1 MACAQNPKGVDV
13 NVIRAL
19 LYVFDTYEDQL
30 RKFIG
35 LLMVQEMVETYN
47 WNELFRANSSTTAV
61 RWHEPLL
68 PPCTHADS
76 FSFSPRQ
83 ILREYTCDLG
93 MEFLQHA
100 YQDTIAELWDCSES
114 YEVNPIKLTDADD
127 LAANQ
132 KRLEDLADRVLERIF
147 SAATLFPYQ
156 LAKIYR
162 VLETEMIRLL
172 ERDRNNASF
181 VRLNAIGEDRASM
194 DAGERKSTGSLPRL
208 SNIDE
213 DLQDELNALAASSNA
228 AAREE
233 FFMHL
238 GGLVFLRFLCPA
250 LLTPHKFHLT
260 PDDAQP
266 SESLKRTL
274 ILLAKLFQL
283 LANNVEDGAREQ
295 YMLPFNAFLTRNRSR
310 LNKFYEQICQQAQND
325 QRRESAILRS
335 NATPRISQIW
345 SRSSSTASTVKDA
358 TVNLTGVAS
367 VLGRPEESL
376 PVLRKWMRKDI
387 DRIASEVG
395 ASGIFRRRGKGG
407 SVIFSSSSTKPP
419 AAASK
424 HRPKRKLKTY
434 KTKAVPSSDA
444 TDASTATD
452 TIPEAPVSRSAR
464 SMTVPGGEAADI
476 KPRDRRAVSHEEL
489 DQIMGNTS
497 HRDIQLMKIYY
508 TNLSKNG
515 LQRLLE
521 ANAIESEHEW
531 VPHKST
537 DTIDV
542 YRRNKTGN
550 VFACSTRGGAVQSAS
565 SASCFDKEKD
575 RLIEMKAHV
584 IVQVTPQQ
592 MFTYLRS
599 LESMAD
605 GSDDY
610 RGTGMTVRKV
620 EPLDDSRV
628 VVYRSHSKLSLWPTW
643 LVKPRDSCDLH
654 SFVEKTGRHDTFAV
668 LMESIPRPDVPELK
682 GTVRM
687 SYATGGFLV
696 EPATAEDVVNSADA
710 KPWTGA
716 PDAMFTRLTC
726 VVRAD
731 FKVSSR
737 NSAWLRTSLLTLY

>member
-1 MACAQNPKGVDV
+1 M
-13 NVIRAL
+13 
-19 LYVFDTYEDQL
+19 
-30 RKFIG
+30 
-35 LLMVQEMVETYN
+35 
-47 WNELFRANSSTTAV
+47 
-61 RWHEPLL
+61 
-68 PPCTHADS
+68 
-76 FSFSPRQ
+76 Q

-100 YQDTIAELWDCSES
+100 YQDTIAELWDSSES

-127 LAANQ
+127 LQANQ
-132 KRLEDLADRVLERIF
+132 KQLEDLADRVLERIF
-147 SAATLFPYQ
+147 SAATHFPYQ
-156 LAKIYR
+156 VAKIYR

-260 PDDAQP
+260 PNDAQP

-310 LNKFYEQICQQAQND
+310 LNKFYEQICLQAQND

-345 SRSSSTASTVKDA
+345 SRSSSTASTVKDV

-407 SVIFSSSSTKPP
+407 SVIFSSSVNKPP
-419 AAASK
+419 AK
-424 HRPKRKLKTY
+424 HHPKRKLKTY

-444 TDASTATD
+444 TEAVSAVTGDD
-452 TIPEAPVSRSAR
+452 HVIPDAPVSRSVR
-464 SMTVPGGEAADI
+464 SMTVPNGDADA

-497 HRDIQLMKIYY
+497 HRDIQLMRIYY
-508 TNLSKNG
+508 TNLSKSG
-515 LQRLLE
+515 LERLLE

-537 DTIDV
+537 DMIDV
-542 YRRNKTGN
+542 YRRNKTSN
-550 VFACSTRGGAVQSAS
+550 VFACSTRGGSTQSAS
-565 SASCFDKEKD
+565 TADKD

-584 IVQVTPQQ
+584 IVKVTPQQ

-696 EPATAEDVVNSADA
+696 EPATAEDVANS
-710 KPWTGA
+710 
-716 PDAMFTRLTC
+716 PDAEPWNGSPDASFTRLTC

-731 FKVSSR
+731 FKVRSCVLMT
-737 NSAWLRTSLLTLY
+737 AIVLTHSCCRDS